1 MAVLCD
7 RLIEK
12 TRENTIFVHFC
23 PVFSSVG
30 TNLKILFQTHGEF
43 DFTEFELL
51 IEIEE
56 PKSGQIGE
64 LCQKV
69 KRM

>member
-1 MAVLCD
+1 MAVLCA
-7 RLIEK
+7 RLKKREK
-12 TRENTIFVHFC
+12 THNFC
-23 PVFSSVG
+23 PMPIFSSVG

-43 DFTEFELL
+43 DFTEFELM